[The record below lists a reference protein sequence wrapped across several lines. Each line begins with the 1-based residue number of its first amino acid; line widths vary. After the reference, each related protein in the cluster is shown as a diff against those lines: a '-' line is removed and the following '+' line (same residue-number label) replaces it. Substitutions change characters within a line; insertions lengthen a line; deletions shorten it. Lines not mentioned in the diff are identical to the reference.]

1 MTRFICTI
9 ACCLMTLALVAD
21 GRAADQSGARPGPAA
36 EKSEKDTKKPKQ
48 EAEKPAEKPAEK
60 SKEAAKEPEKPAEK
74 PREAAK
80 KPEKSAEK
88 PKPAAKKPEKPADDG
103 AETPPTVT
111 VEPGLLKIE
120 VSLKGNFEPQSMREI
135 VLRPESWSTF
145 KVVKAV
151 EHGEEVK
158 RDERL
163 VEFEMDDIDDAIVD
177 QKRKVELADLAV
189 KQARKSLDMLEQTTP
204 LDLAAAERTKR
215 HSDEDLA
222 YHFKVDRPM
231 SEKVAN
237 HNVKTSENYLEYQRE
252 ELRQLEKM
260 YEADDLTEET
270 EEIIL
275 KRQRDAVERA
285 EFFLEMDKIRRDET
299 LKTRLPRL
307 DESMKQS
314 NVRAALSLDETKAT
328 LPMALR
334 RARLDLAKL
343 EVTLEKEGKKLEELQ
358 GDRAAME
365 VKAPMD
371 GVVYYG
377 QFKRGE
383 WSGANSGADKLKKHG
398 SVSANEVF
406 MTVVKPRPLAIRV
419 KVPEKD
425 IHQFRPGLKGKVQ
438 PTGYPDMRLSA
449 TVTDVGE
456 IPFTAGNFEAL
467 LRVGIGDDAQAIV
480 PGMSATV
487 KFIPYLKKRTLT
499 VPPSAVHTDEL
510 DDQKHYVCL
519 LTEDGKQQKLAV
531 TVGRKTEEKIEILD
545 GLVPGDEVLK
555 EFPKDKK

>member
-1 MTRFICTI
+1 MTRFILTI
-9 ACCLMTLALVAD
+9 ACCLMTFALVAD
-21 GRAADQSGARPGPAA
+21 VWAADGSGAGPDPAA

-48 EAEKPAEKPAEK
+48 EAKR
-60 SKEAAKEPEKPAEK
+60 PEKPDQ
-74 PREAAK
+74 AK
-80 KPEKSAEK
+80 E
-88 PKPAAKKPEKPADDG
+88 AAKKPEKPAEKPKEAAEPAKPAEKAKPAAAKPKPEAGPQG
-103 AETPPTVT
+103 AAAEKPSTVT
-111 VEPGLLKIE
+111 VKPELFKIE

-151 EHGEEVK
+151 EHGAEVE
-158 RDERL
+158 RDDRL
-163 VEFEMDDIDDAIVD
+163 VEFEMDELDDAIVD
-177 QKRKVELADLAV
+177 QKRKVELAELAV
-189 KQARKSLDMLEQTTP
+189 TQAEKSLEILEETTP
-204 LDLAAAERTKR
+204 LDLASAERTKR

-222 YHFKVDRPM
+222 YYFKIDRPM

-237 HNVKTSENYLEYQRE
+237 YNVETSENYLEYQLE

-260 YEADDLTEET
+260 YQADDLTEET

-275 KRQRDAVERA
+275 KRQRDAVKRA

-314 NVRAALSLDETKAT
+314 NVRTALSLDEAKAA
-328 LPMALR
+328 LPLALR
-334 RARLDLAKL
+334 RARLDLDKL
-343 EVTLEKEGKKLEELQ
+343 EVTLDKEKEKLEKLT
-358 GDRAAME
+358 GDRGAME

-383 WSGANSGADKLKKHG
+383 WSGASSGADKLKKGG
-398 SVSANEVF
+398 SVSANDVF
-406 MTVVKPRPLAIRV
+406 MTVVKPRPLLIRV

-425 IHQFRPGLKGKVQ
+425 VHQFRRGLKGTVR
-438 PTGYPDMRLSA
+438 PTGYPDLRLAA
-449 TVTDVGE
+449 TVTDVDQL
-456 IPFTAGNFEAL
+456 PFTAGSFQAM
-467 LRVGIGDDAQAIV
+467 LRVSIGEEAQAIV
-480 PGMSATV
+480 PGMSATI

-519 LTEDGKQQKLAV
+519 LTEDGKQQKQAV
-531 TVGRKTEEKIEILD
+531 TLGRKTEKKTEILD
-545 GLVPGDEVLK
+545 GVVAGDQVLK

>member
-9 ACCLMTLALVAD
+9 ACCLMTFALVAD
-21 GRAADQSGARPGPAA
+21 GWAADESGARPDQAA
-36 EKSEKDTKKPKQ
+36 EKSENDAKKPKQ
-48 EAEKPAEKPAEK
+48 EA
-60 SKEAAKEPEKPAEK
+60 
-74 PREAAK
+74 K
-80 KPEKSAEK
+80 KPEKPDQAKEV
-88 PKPAAKKPEKPADDG
+88 AKKPEKPKEAAAKPQPKAG
-103 AETPPTVT
+103 PEGPAPEKPATVT
-111 VEPGLLKIE
+111 VKPALFKIE

-135 VLRPESWSTF
+135 VLRPKAWSTF

-151 EHGEEVK
+151 EHGAEVQ
-158 RDERL
+158 RNDRL
-163 VEFEMDDIDDAIVD
+163 VEFEMDDVDDAVTD
-177 QKRKVELADLAV
+177 QQRKVELAELAL
-189 KQARKSLDMLEQTTP
+189 KQAEKSLQILEETTP
-204 LDLAAAERTKR
+204 LDLAAAERSKR

-222 YHFKVDRPM
+222 YFLKVDRPM

-237 HNVKTSENYLEYQRE
+237 YNVKTSENYLEYQLE

-260 YEADDLTEET
+260 YKADDLTEET

-275 KRQRDAVERA
+275 KRQRDAVERS
-285 EFFLEMDKIRRDET
+285 EFYLEMDKIRRDET

-307 DESMKQS
+307 EDSMKRS
-314 NVRAALSLDETKAT
+314 NVRTGLSLDEAKAT
-328 LPMALR
+328 LPLALR
-334 RARLDLAKL
+334 RARLDLGKL
-343 EVTLEKEGKKLEELQ
+343 EVQLTKEKEKLEKLED
-358 GDRAAME
+358 DRAAMD

-377 QFKRGE
+377 KFKRGE
-383 WSGANSGADKLKKHG
+383 WSGASSGADKLKKGG
-398 SVSANEVF
+398 SVSANDVF
-406 MTVVKPRPLAIRV
+406 MTVVKPRPLVIRL
-419 KVPEKD
+419 KVPEKN
-425 IHQFRPGLKGKVQ
+425 IHQFRPGLKGTVR
-438 PTGYPDMRLSA
+438 PTGYPDLRLAA

-467 LRVGIGDDAQAIV
+467 LRVSIGEEAQALV

-519 LTEDGKQQKLAV
+519 VTEDGKQRKQPV
-531 TVGRKTEEKIEILD
+531 TVGKKTEEKIEILD
-545 GLVPGDEVLK
+545 GLVAGDKVLK